1 MNDVSNLRHNA
12 FSAKLA
18 VHRVATFY
26 NEFKRSDLAH
36 RIPETQ
42 NTLSGHQLRN
52 LFEEFQDL
60 SRRMQSALFDE
71 MTRLSLEAEYAVH
84 SYAKARYGF
93 GPGEEIDVTLPG
105 PVGEAK
111 VRIVKVFLQSGT
123 ESDIRVD
130 ASQLGADGNP
140 EARWDIFMKGPGQVQ
155 PDKSIKRELGARWQ
169 DR

>member
-18 VHRVATFY
+18 VHRIAAFY
-26 NEFKRSDLAH
+26 NEFKRSDLAN

-42 NTLSGHQLRN
+42 DTLSGHELRN

-60 SRRMQSALFDE
+60 SRRMESALFEE
-71 MTRLSLEAEYAVH
+71 MTRLSVDAEYAVH

-93 GPGEEIDVTLPG
+93 GPGEDIAVALPG
-105 PVGEAK
+105 AVGEAK
-111 VRIVKVFLQSGT
+111 VRVVKVFLQSGT

-140 EARWDIFMKGPGQVQ
+140 GVRWDIFMKGPGQVQ
-155 PDKSIKRELGARWQ
+155 PDKSIKRVLAVR
-169 DR
+169 